1 MAYASKS
8 GAVSVNRVKAT
19 SAVGANALEEATI
32 GFQLTKAVFMSAKDA
47 QRTRIATAPGFIA
60 ALDQSGGST
69 PKALQQYGVEPS
81 DYSGDAEMYAAVHA
95 MRSRIILSDPFT
107 SEKVL
112 GAILFERTMDSD
124 INGKPT
130 AQILWE
136 ERGVVPFL
144 KIDKGLADEANG
156 VQLLK
161 PMPDLDALL
170 AKANEKGIFGTKE
183 RSLILEA
190 NAQGIADVVAQQF
203 EVAKQVAAAGLVP
216 IVEPEVHIDSAT
228 KAEAEGMLEAEIM
241 KHLNDLPDGV
251 DVILKLTIPT
261 KAGLYD
267 AAADHPRVL
276 RVVALSGGYSTNK
289 ACDLLSQNHK
299 MIASFSRALAEG
311 LSVKMSDAEFD
322 AALGRN
328 IDQIFA
334 ASVA

>member
-1 MAYASKS
+1 
-8 GAVSVNRVKAT
+8 
-19 SAVGANALEEATI
+19 
-32 GFQLTKAVFMSAKDA
+32 MSSKDA
-47 QRTRIATAPGFIA
+47 QRTRIATASGFIA

-69 PKALQQYGVEPS
+69 PKALAQYGVAPE
-81 DYSGDAEMYAAVHA
+81 DYSGEVEMYAAVHA
-95 MRSRIILSDPFT
+95 MRSRIILADDFT

-130 AQILWE
+130 AQLLWE
-136 ERGVVPFL
+136 DRGVVPFL
-144 KIDKGLADEANG
+144 KIDKGLADAANG
-156 VQLLK
+156 VQMLK
-161 PMPDLDALL
+161 PMPDLEALL
-170 AKANEKGIFGTKE
+170 AKANTKGIFGTKE

-228 KAEAEGMLEAEIM
+228 KAEAEDILNAEII
-241 KHLNDLPDGV
+241 KQLNDLADDI

-267 AAADHPRVL
+267 TAADHPRVL
-276 RVVALSGGYSTNK
+276 RVVALSGGYSTEE

-311 LSVKMSDAEFD
+311 LSVKMLDVEFN
-322 AALGRN
+322 AALGKN
-328 IDQIFA
+328 IDKIYA